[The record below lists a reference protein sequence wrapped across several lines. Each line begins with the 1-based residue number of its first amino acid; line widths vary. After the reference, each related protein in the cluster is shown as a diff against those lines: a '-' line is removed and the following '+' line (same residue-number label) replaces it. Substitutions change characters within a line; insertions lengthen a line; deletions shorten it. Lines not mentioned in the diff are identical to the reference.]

1 MVTVIY
7 LYMLRFT
14 ILEKHSC
21 VGGTWNIN
29 RYPGCACDVP
39 SNFYCFSFLQVSLA
53 SNQMTATPSPLR
65 TPPGAGP
72 SPATPRSAAT

>member
-1 MVTVIY
+1 MWTYLDPDIY
-7 LYMLRFT
+7 LYFMLRFT

-53 SNQMTATPSPLR
+53 SCEITTILSEPLLEPCLR
-65 TPPGAGP
+65 QPH
-72 SPATPRSAAT
+72 